1 MLKKLLIFGVV
12 GTLSVLFASSVFGQE
27 AAPLLAPGTKVTF
40 TVAPDK
46 DAKFSVE
53 LKADG
58 FAQFAWAASDSNT
71 FLYEITDSSGKV
83 LQKGDSSWINAAYFI
98 APAAGVYSIR
108 FFLDPKAEDKKPQT
122 SSMTYGNDFTIPKR
136 GEVKASRKMAGY
148 EITIVN
154 VPDTETEAGESFVTI
169 KKDGGLKNLLHSDV
183 GSPAMGYSFAG
194 TVEKSAPADER
205 KTAALIN
212 NTPDKT
218 GDGVPDV
225 MLEYYSG
232 GAHCCT
238 TYYFIEL
245 PKEGPV
251 AVRSVD
257 TGNAGM
263 IPIGKNPKGG
273 LRFETADNA
282 WAYWN
287 MSFAGSPMPSVILEF
302 KDGEAVPN
310 FALMKKPAPSTA
322 VLKRKAAAA
331 RKKISNEPYTDEFGQ
346 FEDAFWSEMI
356 DLIFTGHEDLAWT
369 YFDMVWPKAKPG
381 KEKFLKDFKEV
392 LGNSYYA
399 EKGNE

>member
-1 MLKKLLIFGVV
+1 MLKKSLILGVV
-12 GTLSVLFASSVFGQE
+12 GILSVLFASSVFGQE
-27 AAPLLAPGTKVTF
+27 ADPLLAPGTKVTF

-46 DAKFSVE
+46 SAKFSVDLHE
-53 LKADG
+53 DG

-71 FLYEITDSSGKV
+71 FLYEISDSSGKV
-83 LQKGDSSWINAAYFI
+83 LQKGDSSWAKAAYFV
-98 APAAGVYSIR
+98 APTAGVYTIR
-108 FFLDPKAEDKKPQT
+108 FFLDPTAEDKKPQT
-122 SSMTYGNDFTIPKR
+122 SSMTYGNDFTIPQR
-136 GEVKASRKMAGY
+136 GEIKASRKTAGY

-154 VPDTETEAGESFVTI
+154 VPDTETEAGESFVTV
-169 KKDGGLKNLLHSDV
+169 KKGGVLKNLLHSDV
-183 GSPAMGYSFAG
+183 GSPVMGYSFSGSVDENPNA
-194 TVEKSAPADER
+194 AER
-205 KTAALIN
+205 KAANLIN

-218 GDGVPDV
+218 GDGSPDV
-225 MLEYYSG
+225 MLDYYSG

-245 PKEGPV
+245 PKSGPV

-263 IPIGKNPKGG
+263 MPIGKNPKGG

-331 RKKISNEPYTDEFGQ
+331 RKKISDAPYTGEFGE

-399 EKGNE
+399 EKGKE